1 MVIPIYYGNIKAMF
15 QTTNQ
20 YIILLP
26 QARFLLE
33 GPTWCLII
41 NGTPLPFRTEV
52 LCSSVPFSSH
62 ELSGVW
68 GPPST
73 RQCPGG
79 LWMSLAEVL
88 ILQTGSFRMFLGTT
102 WKNMEKQKESCEH
115 ALPHQRNHMIK
126 QLAGSSQILLV
137 TPAIPVPKTLLNR
150 QEFVSGI

>member
-20 YIILLP
+20 YIILPP

-41 NGTPLPFRTEV
+41 NGMPLPFRTEA

-68 GPPST
+68 GRPST

-88 ILQTGSFRMFLGTT
+88 ILQTRSFRMFLGTT

-115 ALPHQRNHMIK
+115 ALPHQWNHMIK

-150 QEFVSGI
+150 QELVSGI